1 MTYPSVNITLTL
13 QQVLDFVQQ
22 LPQDYQVALFAML
35 MAQQTEYAVQKSSE
49 KYAVLR
55 GTLDAKT
62 YQRNTEQ
69 SWENV
74 EKQAFFTD
82 ETDEMIDNAL
92 VNLS

>member
-1 MTYPSVNITLTL
+1 MTYPTVNITLTL

-22 LPQDYQVALFAML
+22 LPQDYQVALLAML
-35 MAQQTEYAVQKSSE
+35 MTQQAEYAVQKASE

-55 GTLDAKT
+55 GTLDTKV
-62 YQRNTEQ
+62 YQRNTAQ

-82 ETDEMIDNAL
+82 ETDEVIDNA
-92 VNLS
+92 VANLS